1 MLQNNIYSVLNV
13 FTISTISLNTS
24 LWLLYTNN
32 TLNLQYWLF
41 CLFMNTSIS
50 NLASWVI
57 FLIKDHP
64 SSLSLMKVCLSF
76 TLHQFPQFPQ
86 FPSQQWRCFTT
97 SWIHCCYW
105 RSTVHVT
112 DLAYLSIFIATLA
125 FLGTLF
131 QTCGLLVD
139 LLVCLFNKSVL
150 LMSVRNPLSK
160 GCLSSIL
167 PQGAPRLCHSS
178 LLQPSCCSTFHFS
191 DLFSWVYSH

>member
-64 SSLSLMKVCLSF
+64 SSVSLMKVCLSF

-86 FPSQQWRCFTT
+86 FPSQQWRCLTT

-139 LLVCLFNKSVL
+139 LLVCLFV
-150 LMSVRNPLSK
+150 
-160 GCLSSIL
+160 
-167 PQGAPRLCHSS
+167 Q
-178 LLQPSCCSTFHFS
+178 
-191 DLFSWVYSH
+191 

>member
-64 SSLSLMKVCLSF
+64 SSVSLMKVCLSF

-86 FPSQQWRCFTT
+86 FPSQQWRCLTT

-105 RSTVHVT
+105 PVHCAC
-112 DLAYLSIFIATLA
+112 DW
-125 FLGTLF
+125 LGLPEHLYSHF
-131 QTCGLLVD
+131 GFFRNLVSNLWFTCGFA
-139 LLVCLFNKSVL
+139 CLFV
-150 LMSVRNPLSK
+150 
-160 GCLSSIL
+160 CSI
-167 PQGAPRLCHSS
+167 S
-178 LLQPSCCSTFHFS
+178 LFC
-191 DLFSWVYSH
+191 